1 MKGNNELKNN
11 YYSNKDK
18 NNYMPTYTNQIT
30 NSTSNKNKSNFKSL
44 INIKDNIIIPSKE
57 IEKLKKS
64 TNLVN
69 VKLLPKKLKCNNN
82 INFNNN
88 NYNKTNGLI
97 HSYTYKKINKYGTE
111 DNDTMPVQN
120 ISGYKK
126 ILDKMVEQYAT
137 NNNKDNI
144 NNLLKKSIL
153 CQKNSI
159 VKKPKIFS
167 PSSQKNINKNKI
179 ETTKKLYNTGD
190 NRSVLKKNEIYKE
203 KIIRIQAFWRGYFLR
218 KIVIR
223 GLKKYYGL
231 VFIYKL
237 LKKYISKRNKN
248 VFELLTELNM
258 NNNKKNNIKKDFLYT
273 KKLIF
278 SNIVNS
284 KNNTDKNSFSFSK
297 TGNDFDNTEDNNSTQ
312 KTKTFY
318 SNEKY
323 QHFIT
328 SYSQNFSEKSQPII
342 KNRLT
347 NSLKLTN
354 LSECNN
360 YYNNNSNGNNSK
372 NNNNYYSLKKSYETH
387 TLPSSIIKG
396 DGKNSKIG
404 TVTSNFF
411 NKYKEKS
418 NQPKNVNTEFFF
430 RKPLYKICNPKY
442 VYTHKTKKDFKKF
455 SSEKSNNCNNNNS
468 LKNET
473 NYNFNN
479 TLYNVYKFVIIK
491 INSIIKKICYQ
502 LYFQYFL
509 YQLKIKKK
517 IGELKMSYSLLY
529 KIIKKVDN
537 KKLKKYLDIY
547 RERVL
552 TLKAKDFIKNEN
564 KKNIMFKSIDIKNIK
579 KYNKYLKK
587 KISTNTLNN
596 PQIIKNYKS
605 ESQNSE
611 RSVKKLSINNIKKN
625 SNKKEILMKLLKIK
639 KKFINKFIL
648 KYFRKWENS
657 SLSRSTK
664 SNPIV
669 SKLNRL
675 DTNKITVNGS
685 NNNTINIDTKKITVN
700 KKQLRIRRV
709 NNFNNSQNNEH
720 KYSSISKEKKMRII
734 KRISEPKDYLLLY
747 NSYNKNLRDKS
758 KSKNFDILMD
768 ENKNTIL
775 DKIFSIINKLE
786 SKKLL
791 SRFFIYWKKE
801 K

>member
-18 NNYMPTYTNQIT
+18 NNYMATYSNQFT
-30 NSTSNKNKSNFKSL
+30 NSASIKNKNNFKSL
-44 INIKDNIIIPSKE
+44 INMKDNIIIPSKE

-64 TNLVN
+64 ANLVN
-69 VKLLPKKLKCNNN
+69 VKLIPKKLKYNNN

-97 HSYTYKKINKYGTE
+97 HSYTYKKLNKYGTE
-111 DNDTMPVQN
+111 DNNNMPVQN
-120 ISGYKK
+120 LSGYKK

-137 NNNKDNI
+137 NNNSKDNI

-153 CQKNSI
+153 NQKNCI

-167 PSSQKNINKNKI
+167 PSLKKNINNNKI
-179 ETTKKLYNTGD
+179 EPTKKLYNTGD
-190 NRSVLKKNEIYKE
+190 NRSVLKKNEIYRD
-203 KIIRIQAFWRGYFLR
+203 KIIRIQSFWRGYFLR
-218 KIVIR
+218 KIVVR

-237 LKKYISKRNKN
+237 LKKYISKRNKK
-248 VFELLTELNM
+248 VFKLLTELKM

-273 KKLIF
+273 KKLF
-278 SNIVNS
+278 YSNNANS

-297 TGNDFDNTEDNNSTQ
+297 TGNEFDNTEDNNSTQ

-318 SNEKY
+318 SNEKN
-323 QHFIT
+323 QHVIT
-328 SYSQNFSEKSQPII
+328 SYSQNFSEKNQPVI

-347 NSLKLTN
+347 NSLKLIN
-354 LSECNN
+354 LSECINN
-360 YYNNNSNGNNSK
+360 HYNNSNSLN
-372 NNNNYYSLKKSYETH
+372 NNNNYYSLKKSYESN

-418 NQPKNVNTEFFF
+418 NQPLNVNTEFFF

-442 VYTHKTKKDFKKF
+442 VYTHKTKKDYKNNA
-455 SSEKSNNCNNNNS
+455 SEKRNNCNNNNS

-479 TLYNVYKFVIIK
+479 TLYNVYKFVILK
-491 INSIIKKICYQ
+491 INNIIKKTCYQ

-537 KKLKKYLDIY
+537 KKLKKYLNIY

-564 KKNIMFKSIDIKNIK
+564 KNNICYKPIDIKNIK

-587 KISTNTLNN
+587 KISKNTLNN

-605 ESQNSE
+605 ELQNSE
-611 RSVKKLSINNIKKN
+611 RNEKKLKINNIKKN
-625 SNKKEILMKLLKIK
+625 SNKKDILMKLLKIK

-648 KYFRKWENS
+648 KYFRKWENN
-657 SLSRSTK
+657 SLPRSAK
-664 SNPIV
+664 NNPIV

-675 DTNKITVNGS
+675 DINKMSVNGS
-685 NNNTINIDTKKITVN
+685 NNNTINTDTKKITVN
-700 KKQLRIRRV
+700 KKQLRIKRV

-720 KYSSISKEKKMRII
+720 KYSSLSKEKKMRII
-734 KRISEPKDYLLLY
+734 KRVSEPKDYLLLY
-747 NSYNKNLRDKS
+747 HSYNKNLRDNS
-758 KSKNFDILMD
+758 KSKNFDILLD